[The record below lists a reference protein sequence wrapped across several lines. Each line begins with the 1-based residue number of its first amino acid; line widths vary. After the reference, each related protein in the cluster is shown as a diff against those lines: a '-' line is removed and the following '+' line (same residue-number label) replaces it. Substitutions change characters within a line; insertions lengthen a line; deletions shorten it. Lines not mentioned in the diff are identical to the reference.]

1 MMGIGEGEKY
11 KVNDVD
17 EIFKKITEGNF
28 PRLTKHTIVQIQ
40 EAHRTP
46 TRQTQKRKSPH
57 HIIVKTRH
65 VTKEKIKHVLKV
77 TGEKNVSHI

>member
-46 TRQTQKRKSPH
+46 TR
-57 HIIVKTRH
+57 
-65 VTKEKIKHVLKV
+65 
-77 TGEKNVSHI
+77 